1 MNMKSLRKIMK
12 ILDVVRNDDW
22 LKQPQSS
29 NEPLY
34 DRIPIMIIKTI
45 SNIVRLK
52 ADCLTNKPT
61 NKNKP
66 STNSNKG
73 RIIATGFIKNTGRIS

>member
-1 MNMKSLRKIMK
+1 MK

-29 NEPLY
+29 IGPLY

-66 STNSNKG
+66 STNSNRG
-73 RIIATGFIKNTGRIS
+73 RITATGFIKNTGRIS